1 MIRSEGT
8 VQIFLV
14 ILALTLGVMAV
25 IFAVFLWE
33 YYRIVFVFLA
43 LMPIWYFMGKLF
55 SRHITSIDTLRE
67 KEDEN
72 LALELAGLEERSTA
86 FLQNN
91 QQERENARQET
102 LKGLAASINSL
113 EEEIQGLNAEA
124 ELFDLK
130 LLRSNT
136 AHEIFEMKD
145 IAEKMTALK
154 KMQKEV

>member
-1 MIRSEGT
+1 MIRSEGP
-8 VQIFLV
+8 VLIFLV
-14 ILALTLGVMAV
+14 ILALILGVVAV

-43 LMPIWYFMGKLF
+43 LMLIWYWLGKLF

-102 LKGLAASINSL
+102 LKGMTASINSL

-145 IAEKMTALK
+145 IGEKMSALK
-154 KMQKEV
+154 KMQKGV